1 MSTWKTLPITDKQRK
16 LIMDMQEFSEYPLPE
31 FKGTTRGE
39 ASDYID
45 QWLAKSHESM
55 LDCWETTQGFD

>member
-1 MSTWKTLPITDKQRK
+1 MNWRDCEITEKQK
-16 LIMDMQEFSEYPLPE
+16 QLIEELQEFSDYPLPE

-45 QWLAKSHESM
+45 KWGKLAHENVNSPM
-55 LDCWETTQGFD
+55 FGY

>member
-1 MSTWKTLPITDKQRK
+1 MNNWRKQFITEKQK
-16 LIMDMQEFSEYPLPE
+16 ELISDMMEFSYYPLPE

-45 QWLAKSHESM
+45 KYGKIAHENVNSPKFG
-55 LDCWETTQGFD
+55 DEW